1 VAIFST
7 LMELGNG
14 LKLVRDENFGSLKMD
29 ESL

>member
-1 VAIFST
+1 
-7 LMELGNG
+7 MELGNG